1 MALVTAVVDRRRWS
15 HDVSILI
22 ARRCRCRA
30 MLRLAAA
37 LKSLDDDHAGAAA
50 RAWTRQHAGL
60 VDRCFGRL
68 WFFWAGRHG
77 EQLARVGNVCGSSAG
92 GEQAIVPD
100 AMEAQPCRRLRR

>member
-1 MALVTAVVDRRRWS
+1 V
-15 HDVSILI
+15 
-22 ARRCRCRA
+22 
-30 MLRLAAA
+30 LRLAAA
-37 LKSLDDDHAGAAA
+37 LKSLDDDHAGGAA